1 MYKIKK
7 QGGALLFGLLLL
19 LSGCNQFSWIES
31 YRYNKKQPYDLY
43 ALYELLSARPQGLQ
57 LHKDTLGSLLKD
69 SLRDAN
75 FIYVGSSI
83 YLDEED
89 VTALLK
95 FVNYGNS
102 AFLCVKAIPEDL
114 LYHLFG
120 PECFYLMDQAYFSG
134 IEETYQDTVRFLL
147 DYPGL
152 LPDTGFLANFKYRFK
167 TTTHNWTY
175 VDSAMVCDR
184 HYGLAML
191 GGIENVGAN
200 LLQLSWGEGYLYVLT
215 SPELLTNYY
224 LSDSSR
230 HQYAAAVLHYL
241 ADGPVF
247 WNEYGRSRKPPP
259 AEGTKR
265 PGYEPGSGRRLLS
278 DNHALGYILEQP
290 ALGLAW
296 YLFVGATILYIL
308 FRAKRRQ
315 RIIPVIQRPKNETLA
330 HVDTVAS
337 LAIHRGNHLK
347 LARQELRSLRHHLLE
362 RYQVRWLEGQD
373 PPAELAQRS
382 GLSQLN
388 VNKAAVKAND
398 IEKAN
403 FLSEEELRDFYRV
416 IQVLYQ
422 TPSKP

>member
-1 MYKIKK
+1 MHKAKK
-7 QGGALLFGLLLL
+7 YCGAWLFGLLLL

-43 ALYELLSARPQGLQ
+43 ALYELLASRPAGLQ
-57 LHKDTLGSLLKD
+57 MNKDTLGSLLKD
-69 SLRDAN
+69 SLQQAN

-83 YLDEED
+83 YLDEAD
-89 VTALLK
+89 VSALLN
-95 FVNYGNS
+95 FVHYGNS

-114 LYHLFG
+114 RYHLFG
-120 PECFYLMDQAYFSG
+120 PDCFYLMDQAYFSG
-134 IEETYQDTVRFLL
+134 IDDVYEDTARFFI

-152 LPDTGFLANFKYRFK
+152 LPDTGFVTDFKYRFR
-167 TTTHNWTY
+167 TTKHNWTY
-175 VDSAMVCDR
+175 IDSAMLCDPY
-184 HYGLAML
+184 YGLTTL
-191 GGIENVGAN
+191 GSIENGGFN
-200 LLQLSWGEGYLYVLT
+200 MLQLSWGDGYLYLHT
-215 SPELLTNYY
+215 SPELFTNYY

-230 HQYAAAVLHYL
+230 QAYATAALRYL

-259 AEGTKR
+259 SGKG

-278 DNHALGYILEQP
+278 DNHSLGYILEQP

-296 YLFVGATILYIL
+296 YLFVGAAILYVL

-315 RIIPVIQRPKNETLA
+315 RAIPIIQPPKNETLA

-337 LAIHRGNHLK
+337 LAIHHGQHLK

-362 RYQVRWLEGQD
+362 RYQIRWLEGQA
-373 PPAELAQRS
+373 PPADLAQRS
-382 GLSQLN
+382 GLSQLR
-388 VNKAAVKAND
+388 VNKAAIKAKT
-398 IEKAN
+398 IENAKQLDA
-403 FLSEEELRDFYRV
+403 EELRDCYRV
-416 IQVLYQ
+416 LQALYQ